1 MYLKNT
7 SKTVTVMLNTVVG
20 RICMKPGE
28 VINLEHKL
36 LPPVSAN
43 IKKTTEE
50 EFRKFC
56 NPEEALEDTNVDIQE
71 TQTIITAINQIND
84 DVNNGKELT
93 PENITDGIKD
103 DSAADFIKK
112 LFVFNTLD
120 KPEEDE
126 EETKPDFEGK
136 GEDTNAK
143 PLTVKKTDSNPELE
157 ELETQLEELKQAWKD
172 AKQVRKKDKI
182 NKQIKEVKKQIDKLK
197 KDLDV

>member
-71 TQTIITAINQIND
+71 TQTIITAINGVKCAIDVTIPLDNTPTIRFARIQI
-84 DVNNGKELT
+84 T
-93 PENITDGIKD
+93 PVTNIPNIPDAKPIII
-103 DSAADFIKK
+103 DSALNKWLTSFFLPPSERITPIS
-112 LFVFNTLD
+112 FVRST
-120 KPEEDE
+120 
-126 EETKPDFEGK
+126 T
-136 GEDTNAK
+136 DT
-143 PLTVKKTDSNPELE
+143 
-157 ELETQLEELKQAWKD
+157 
-172 AKQVRKKDKI
+172 
-182 NKQIKEVKKQIDKLK
+182 
-197 KDLDV
+197 